1 MDRRDRLI
9 ETGLDL
15 ARERS
20 TEAVLRRIVELG
32 VDLTDA
38 TYGALGVLEPGAK
51 HLSRFITVGADPEV
65 VAAIGDPPVGHGL
78 LGVLI
83 EQPEPLRVEVIGAHE
98 RSVGFPANHPPMTTM
113 LGAPIV
119 AHGVVLGDLYLTDK
133 RNGAPFTDEDQAAV
147 VILAAQAAIAIE
159 NARLHE
165 SARGRTRLLEAFR
178 SIAIAILDGADPDA
192 TLERIA
198 SHAATLVGATHAVVT
213 ADGAEAAT
221 AEGPSIAASLR
232 SGDAAFGALV
242 ATRAPGAAPFDDE
255 DAEVLASFA
264 DQAAIALAHAQAL
277 AEARRALVLE
287 DRERIAKE
295 LHDGVIQSLF
305 AVGMGLQGSALL
317 TAEPELAARIEGAVG
332 EIDRAIRD
340 LRNYIFGL
348 RPGALADRQLDEAL
362 RGLATEF
369 EERSGVVTAVEI
381 DGHAAAELASAA
393 TDILQIA
400 REGLSNVGRHARAAT
415 CRLSLRREDGAV
427 VLEIDDDGEGF
438 DPARGGTGMGLPN
451 LRDRARALGGELS
464 LDAAPGRGTLLRVT
478 LPR

>member
-20 TEAVLRRIVELG
+20 PEAVLRRIVELG
-32 VDLTDA
+32 VELTDA

-51 HLSRFITVGADPEV
+51 RLSRFITVGADPEV
-65 VAAIGDPPVGHGL
+65 VAAIGEPPVGHGL

-83 EQPEPLRVEVIGAHE
+83 DQPEPLRVGVIGAHE
-98 RSVGFPANHPPMTTM
+98 RSVGFPPNHPPMTTM

-133 RNGAPFTDEDQAAV
+133 RSGVPFTDEDEAAV
-147 VILAAQAAIAIE
+147 VILATQAAIAIE

-178 SIAIAILDGADPDA
+178 TIAIAILDGADPEA
-192 TLERIA
+192 TLEQIA
-198 SHAATLVGATHAVVT
+198 SHAAALVGATHAVVT
-213 ADGAEAAT
+213 ADGTEAAT

-348 RPGALADRQLDEAL
+348 RPGALADRQLGEAL
-362 RGLATEF
+362 RALAAEF

-381 DGHAAAELASAA
+381 DAHVAAELTSAA

-400 REGLSNVGRHARAAT
+400 REGLSNVGKHARAAT
-415 CRLSLRREDGAV
+415 CRLSLRREGGHV
-427 VLEIDDDGEGF
+427 ILEIDDDGDGF
-438 DPARGGTGMGLPN
+438 DPAHGGTGMGLPN
-451 LRDRARALGGELS
+451 LRDRARALGAEFS
-464 LDAAPGRGTLLRVT
+464 LDAAPGRGTLLRLV
-478 LPR
+478 LAR

>member
-9 ETGLDL
+9 EAGLDL

-32 VDLTDA
+32 VDLTEA
-38 TYGALGVLEPGAK
+38 SYGALGVLEPGAK
-51 HLSRFITVGADPEV
+51 LLSRFITVGVDADV

-83 EQPEPLRVEVIGAHE
+83 EQQTPLRVPAIGAHE
-98 RSVGFPANHPPMTTM
+98 RSVGFPHNHPPMTTL

-133 RNGAPFTDEDQAAV
+133 RGGLPFTDEDEAAV
-147 VILAAQAAIAIE
+147 VILAAQAAVAIE
-159 NARLHE
+159 NARLYE
-165 SARGRTRLLEAFR
+165 NARGRARLLEAFR
-178 SIAIAILDGADPDA
+178 AIAIAILDGADPDA
-192 TLERIA
+192 TLEQIA
-198 SHAATLVGATHAVVT
+198 ARAAELVGAAHAIVT

-242 ATRAPGAAPFDDE
+242 ATRAPGSAPFDDD
-255 DAEVLASFA
+255 DAEILASFA

-295 LHDGVIQSLF
+295 LHDGVIQALF

-362 RGLATEF
+362 RALASEF

-381 DGHAAAELASAA
+381 DGAVAAELSSVA
-393 TDILQIA
+393 TDVLQIA
-400 REGLSNVGRHARAAT
+400 REGLSNVGKHARAAT
-415 CRLSLRREDGAV
+415 CRLALRREDGAI

-438 DPARGGTGMGLPN
+438 DPAHRGTGMGLPN

-464 LDAAPGRGTLLRVT
+464 IDAAPGRGTLLRVS